1 MNEASH
7 TTGVAKEQAAGMST
21 LCGLECDAPLQRL
34 QEQAHQA
41 RRLDAYLLHQQ
52 VWQRDAT
59 PQVHEHTV
67 LPGLLT
73 HLLLQVALLMS

>member
-21 LCGLECDAPLQRL
+21 LSGLECDAPLQL
-34 QEQAHQA
+34 QEQAHEA
-41 RRLDAYLLHQQ
+41 RHLDAYLLHQR
-52 VWQRDAT
+52 VWQRDGT